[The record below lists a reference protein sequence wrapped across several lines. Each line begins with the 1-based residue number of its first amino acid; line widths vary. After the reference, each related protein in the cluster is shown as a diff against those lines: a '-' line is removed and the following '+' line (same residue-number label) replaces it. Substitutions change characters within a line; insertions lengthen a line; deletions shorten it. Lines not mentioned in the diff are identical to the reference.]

1 MPMTGAIENTKLISI
16 NCRDDMTDFSGRVDK
31 NSVKITLKNDL
42 LSKIA
47 SRVTT
52 DVAQPLNK
60 FN

>member
-1 MPMTGAIENTKLISI
+1 
-16 NCRDDMTDFSGRVDK
+16 MTDFSGRVDK